1 MVEGEIELAGH
12 AAEGVRYVSETERPI
27 SAVVPLARGVDDGVA
42 LVDAPS
48 IFRLAGR
55 PVRVRGGGERVLP
68 EPGLVRRG
76 GARVAPRLRQAQPA
90 RIAAGYPRQLVFR
103 HAVDGRDRGPDLR
116 AAGLGLRVGKVLGHA
131 DERGGGDAVRAGQG
145 VKEERHYSSGA
156 HRRRPRGGCPW
167 RWEATQD

>member
-48 IFRLAGR
+48 IVRLAGC
-55 PVRVRGGGERVLP
+55 PVRVRGGGEGVLP
-68 EPGLVRRG
+68 EPRLVRRG

-90 RIAAGYPRQLVFR
+90 AGEVAAGW
-103 HAVDGRDRGPDLR
+103 
-116 AAGLGLRVGKVLGHA
+116 LGQQRIGEVALKGINALLH
-131 DERGGGDAVRAGQG
+131 GQQT
-145 VKEERHYSSGA
+145 Y
-156 HRRRPRGGCPW
+156 
-167 RWEATQD
+167 